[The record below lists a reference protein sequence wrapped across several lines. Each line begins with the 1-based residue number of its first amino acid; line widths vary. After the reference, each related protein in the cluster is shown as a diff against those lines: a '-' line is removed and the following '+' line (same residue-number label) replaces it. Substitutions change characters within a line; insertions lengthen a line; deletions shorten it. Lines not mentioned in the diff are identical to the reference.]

1 MTARAEGSRWLP
13 ELWEH
18 DLWRRG
24 AGLVVAILLLTSTV
38 LPHIA
43 LEGAGGPRSLLP
55 TALYFLNVDASAA
68 VGLAVNQALLGSG
81 FNVAYLGL
89 GLQQLGLALAAVS
102 VWIVFGGDEVNRWL
116 WRMMVVAAWMLAL
129 SGPLV
134 LLGWFL
140 IESSGV
146 PALLGVAWL
155 AALAAGALLLVL
167 ARQSREHRDFTWYV
181 TKPELM

>member
-1 MTARAEGSRWLP
+1 M
-13 ELWEH
+13 
-18 DLWRRG
+18 
-24 AGLVVAILLLTSTV
+24 VVAAFLLASML

-55 TALYFLNVDASAA
+55 TALYFLNVDAAA
-68 VGLAVNQALLGSG
+68 ATGMPVHLTLLDLGFDLTYLALGM
-81 FNVAYLGL
+81 
-89 GLQQLGLALAAVS
+89 QQFGLALAAVS

-116 WRMMVVAAWMLAL
+116 WRMMVVAAWLIML

-134 LLGWFL
+134 LLGWLL
-140 IESSGV
+140 IETSGM

-155 AALAAGALLLVL
+155 AALVAGALLLVL
-167 ARQSREHRDFTWYV
+167 GRQSREHRDFTWYV